1 MSPFAFLAALLS
13 ALLYFL
19 AFSRPPVAVGSADGS
34 IVMPVSSLQTLFSA
48 GVGAAAPA
56 GAAASVT
63 PVAEAAA
70 TLTTRTNLRIAELP
84 ARGRP
89 ELDGTGGAEPEYR
102 LLISATLV
110 PGEGVEPPYSRK

>member
-1 MSPFAFLAALLS
+1 LLS

-34 IVMPVSSLQTLFSA
+34 IVMPVSSSQTLFSA
-48 GVGAAAPA
+48 GAGAAAPA

-70 TLTTRTNLRIAELP
+70 TLRTRTNLRIAGLP
-84 ARGRP
+84 ARGR
-89 ELDGTGGAEPEYR
+89 AEPDGIGSEM
-102 LLISATLV
+102 
-110 PGEGVEPPYSRK
+110 PE